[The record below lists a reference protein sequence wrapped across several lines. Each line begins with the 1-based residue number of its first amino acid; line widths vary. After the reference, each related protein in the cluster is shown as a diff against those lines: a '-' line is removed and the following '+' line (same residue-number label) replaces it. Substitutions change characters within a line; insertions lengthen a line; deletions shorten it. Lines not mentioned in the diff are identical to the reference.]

1 MGDFPERRRCASLAR
16 KEGKR
21 VKADL
26 TVIKDDPDLTIAL
39 EALKRASQM
48 ARKIAIQTN
57 TEVIVLR
64 DGVIT
69 HISAEELRKSEPP
82 EEPEIRS
89 SSPTSSPDS
98 MSS

>member
-1 MGDFPERRRCASLAR
+1 M
-16 KEGKR
+16 KEDQT
-21 VKADL
+21 A
-26 TVIKDDPDLTIAL
+26 IKDDPGFKIAL
-39 EALKRASQM
+39 AALKRAGQM

-89 SSPTSSPDS
+89 SSPTSFPDS